1 VADVNATGIDQWTA
15 LHFSINSEHN
25 AIVIELL
32 KQNQIDLEPVSTTLR
47 TPLHIAAMKGLTGI
61 CKALIDKGANPNC
74 RDFDQNTPLH
84 FCAEFGA
91 FQTIIYLIEKTEAD
105 PTLKNQF
112 GYMPRDIAQ
121 NLQTR

>member
-1 VADVNATGIDQWTA
+1 MNATGIDQWTA
-15 LHFSINSEHN
+15 LHFSINSAHN

-47 TPLHIAAMKGLTGI
+47 TPLHIAAMKGLTGV
-61 CKALIDKGANPNC
+61 CKALIDKGASPNC

-91 FQTIIYLIEKTEAD
+91 FQTIIYLIEKTAAD
-105 PTLKNQF
+105 PSLKN
-112 GYMPRDIAQ
+112 
-121 NLQTR
+121 